1 MIGVQY
7 FNLRGSFSYPLI
19 MHYEPI
25 LENGKLVLKVVE
37 FFGRRI
43 FPAKT
48 WSLNLLKEKMCQF
61 LGKKILWC
69 FSFRSAVAYMS
80 SLTQIHNYF
89 SKLKEKRNGVDF
101 TGCSKH
107 RLGED
112 FNLISD
118 AM

>member
-48 WSLNLLKEKMCQF
+48 
-61 LGKKILWC
+61 
-69 FSFRSAVAYMS
+69 
-80 SLTQIHNYF
+80 
-89 SKLKEKRNGVDF
+89 
-101 TGCSKH
+101 
-107 RLGED
+107 
-112 FNLISD
+112 
-118 AM
+118 